1 MEAKKWTVYQNI
13 FINIDGK
20 VASSF
25 HYYRQ
30 SALDD
35 DDIRRK
41 AGFKILET
49 AKPYTY
55 EVTE

>member
-1 MEAKKWTVYQNI
+1 MEAKEWTVYQNI

-35 DDIRRK
+35 DDIRQK

-55 EVTE
+55 